1 MIPRPF
7 PYKHLLAALLLGLAL
22 RLFFILHFPF
32 YSGDTF
38 YYEELARNWLYHGV
52 YGLFFDGQLTPV
64 DMRVPGYPAFLAAIY
79 ALLGNTRTAVMAVQ
93 ALLDLLTCCIAALL
107 AARLAPASARSR
119 VFTIALWLAALCP
132 FTANYTAVV
141 MTETLSTFFT
151 TLALLV
157 IVSILDR
164 PSLNLPVGSLDQTSL
179 DRSSLLSQA
188 GWWLLAGLL
197 VGAGT
202 LVRPEA
208 PLLLA
213 AAGLALIMRF
223 RRRADWSKLA
233 LSALWLAVGLLLPL
247 APWAVRN
254 ARILGHAEFLAPRF
268 AETREDFIPRGFYA
282 WTQTWMVRFGE
293 AYLVTWKLWK
303 EPIRIETL
311 PAAAFDSEAERA
323 RVATLLNRYN
333 SNLKITPGIDRDFAA
348 LARERAARRPLR
360 TYVCIPLERAV
371 MIWFTPR
378 IELLPYTGKLWP
390 PGEKWRSNRADFG
403 FTLGFGILN
412 FALIALAI
420 AGAWRCRHHPAW
432 TFLLTFLVL
441 RTVFLTQLHTVEPR
455 YVIAC
460 FPLIVAFASLAF
472 VPRRS

>member
-1 MIPRPF
+1 MIQRPF
-7 PYKHLLAALLLGLAL
+7 SFKHLAAALTLGLAL

-32 YSGDTF
+32 YSGDTA
-38 YYEELARNWLYHGV
+38 YYEELARNWLYHGT
-52 YGLFFDGQLTPV
+52 YGLFFDGHLTPV

-79 ALLGNTRTAVMAVQ
+79 ALLGNTRTAVMFVQ
-93 ALLDLLTCCIAALL
+93 ALLDLLTCLLAALL

-141 MTETLSTFFT
+141 MTETLATFFT

-157 IVSILDR
+157 FVSVFDR
-164 PSLNLPVGSLDQTSL
+164 PSLNLPVRSLNRT
-179 DRSSLLSQA
+179 SLLSQA

-213 AAGLALIMRF
+213 ASGLVLCVRW
-223 RRRADWSKLA
+223 RRRADWTKLA
-233 LSALWLAVGLLLPL
+233 LAALWMAVGLLFPL

-254 ARILGHAEFLAPRF
+254 ARVLGHAEFLARRF

-282 WTQTWMVRFGE
+282 WTQTWITHFGE

-311 PAAAFDSEAERA
+311 PAAAIDSDAERA
-323 RVATLLNRYN
+323 RVEALLIRYN
-333 SNLKITPGIDRDFAA
+333 SNLKISSGLDREFAA

-360 TYVCIPLERAV
+360 TYVFISLERAW

-390 PGEKWRSNRADFG
+390 PGEKWKGNPADFS

-412 FALIALAI
+412 ILLIGLAI
-420 AGAWRCRHHPAW
+420 AGAWRCRRHPAW
-432 TFLLTFLVL
+432 TFLLAFLVL
-441 RTVFLTQLHTVEPR
+441 RTTFLTQLHTVEPR

-460 FPLIVAFASLAF
+460 FPLIVAFAALAF
-472 VPRRS
+472 VPRQL